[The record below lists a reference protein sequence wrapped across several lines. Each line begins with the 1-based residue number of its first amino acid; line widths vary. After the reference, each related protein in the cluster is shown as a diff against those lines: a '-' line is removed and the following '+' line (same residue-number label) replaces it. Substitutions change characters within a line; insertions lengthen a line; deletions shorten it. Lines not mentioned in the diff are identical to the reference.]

1 MRRGQSSPAR
11 AGPSATSSYRCSP
24 RAAPGSRGAAGNSFA
39 EDSARAPEHHGD
51 KKDERD
57 DVAPL
62 HREEE
67 ASDGEELGK
76 DERGDEAAQHVAEP
90 AAHAD
95 KERGGPPR
103 EADRRRDVVL
113 KDQRASSQSCTP
125 ATERGSQRED
135 APR

>member
-24 RAAPGSRGAAGNSFA
+24 TAAPGSRGAAGNSFA

-51 KKDERD
+51 KKDERN

-67 ASDGEELGK
+67 AADGDELGQ
-76 DERGDEAAQHVAEP
+76 DESVNEAAQHVAAP
-90 AAHAD
+90 AEHAD
-95 KERGGPPR
+95 QDRDRPER
-103 EADRRRDVVL
+103 EADRRMDVVL
-113 KDQRASSQSCTP
+113 QDQQARSQSCKP
-125 ATERGSQRED
+125 
-135 APR
+135 